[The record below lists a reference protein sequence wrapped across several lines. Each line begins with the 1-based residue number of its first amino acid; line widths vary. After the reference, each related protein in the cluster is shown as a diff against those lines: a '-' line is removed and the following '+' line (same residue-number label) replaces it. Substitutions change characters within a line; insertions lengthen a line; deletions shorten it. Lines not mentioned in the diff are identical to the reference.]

1 MSGFF
6 LFEFFDLLA
15 EVGEFFFE
23 FRVLRL
29 LNRLGNFGRF
39 GGFFGDERR
48 CNGKAQRQHECD
60 PKRRC
65 AFDAFPIRPNRGDG
79 MIGSQD
85 ADCGEGKAAA
95 RRKQGGVKKKFRRH
109 FAQWAGSQ
117 APQ

>member
-1 MSGFF
+1 M
-6 LFEFFDLLA
+6 LFQLCDLVAEF
-15 EVGEFFFE
+15 GEFFFE

-29 LNRLGNFGRF
+29 LNRLGNLGRF
-39 GGFFGDERR
+39 SGFFGDERR
-48 CNGKAQRQHECD
+48 CNGKAQRQREGD
-60 PKRRC
+60 PKGRR
-65 AFDAFPIRPNRGDG
+65 AFDAFPIRPDG
-79 MIGSQD
+79 CDGAVGSQD